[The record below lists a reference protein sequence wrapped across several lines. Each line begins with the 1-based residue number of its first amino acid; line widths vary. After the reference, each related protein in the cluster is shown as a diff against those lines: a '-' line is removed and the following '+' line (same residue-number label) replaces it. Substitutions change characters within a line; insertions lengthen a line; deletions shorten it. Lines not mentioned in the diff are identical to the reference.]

1 MLMLCP
7 DLRVRLQ
14 SEIKEAM
21 KVGEICLRCPY
32 TISLILL
39 RNEKHKFQL
48 RYG

>member
-1 MLMLCP
+1 MPCP
-7 DLRVRLQ
+7 DLRDRLQ

-21 KVGEICLRCPY
+21 KVGEICLRCRY

-39 RNEKHKFQL
+39 RDEKQKFQL